1 MKYLIDTHI
10 LLWAIKDEMKLSSS
24 VQKILLDARNDIF
37 VSSVSL
43 WEISIKY
50 NLDKLDISPKT
61 PADIETACTLLN
73 FKLIPLTSDVCSSFY
88 KLPKEDHKDPFDR
101 MLTWQAIKGEMP
113 LITADSSFT
122 NYLKMGLKIVK

>member
-88 KLPKEDHKDPFDR
+88 KLPKQDHKDPFDR
-101 MLTWQAIKGEMP
+101 MLIWQAIQGEMP